1 MLRVFHGAALVAK
14 QLAILQ
20 AEAAPRAG
28 RLPKAPVRWERAADE
43 PLKHEWEARQAAG
56 KTGGS
61 SGNGSGKVN
70 EASEGVATSKAAA
83 SSVSSSSG
91 TFVDASPIVQSKEQP
106 AAAAPDQAK
115 DGRSWLPLRT
125 DGGGPSA
132 GNAASSH
139 AEPLGAPTA
148 SARAQGSTVDVGG
161 PSGAG
166 SSAGTSDSS
175 RPQRSVPSNAITR
188 AVHFGG
194 LGISLAAGAAS
205 AAIRRAVAG
214 PSEGEGSS
222 VLATDA
228 NVERLAETL
237 CRLRGAALKVG
248 QMLSFNDADVL
259 PPAMRVAM
267 ERVRDGADW
276 MPQRQLEAT
285 LREELGDEWRQQLHS
300 FEVVPVAA
308 ASIGQVHRA
317 VFHDGRQIAIKVQY
331 PGVADSIRSDLW
343 SMRQLIFYTGLVP
356 PGLFLDRVRLHAP
369 QAAATLTRQPMAA
382 LPVALSSTEDLPATA
397 RQAPPRY
404 SLDPR
409 STPSSPFPHPPRSRS
424 SSLHGGRFAGPRG
437 GSQGAAPG
445 VRL

>member
-132 GNAASSH
+132 GNATSSH

-276 MPQRQLEAT
+276 MPQRR
-285 LREELGDEWRQQLHS
+285 LRHAAGGARRRVE
-300 FEVVPVAA
+300 AA
-308 ASIGQVHRA
+308 AAFVRGGAGGGGLDWTGAPRRLPRRSADRDQGPVPGRGGFDPLRSLVH
-317 VFHDGRQIAIKVQY
+317 
-331 PGVADSIRSDLW
+331 
-343 SMRQLIFYTGLVP
+343 
-356 PGLFLDRVRLHAP
+356 
-369 QAAATLTRQPMAA
+369 AAAHLLHGARATRTLSRSRT
-382 LPVALSSTEDLPATA
+382 PARTA
-397 RQAPPRY
+397 
-404 SLDPR
+404 SR
-409 STPSSPFPHPPRSRS
+409 SHPHTPAHGRPARCAVVDRRS
-424 SSLHGGRFAGPRG
+424 SSHGPP
-437 GSQGAAPG
+437 SSSP
-445 VRL
+445 LLP